1 MYVQL
6 DLGSGAK
13 KVRASKYELNDSEW
27 HRVELVLRK
36 RNGRISI
43 DGASDAFETPGIIT
57 ILNAVILVFSIN
69 CDVKMYFDYNES
81 FAEKKLS
88 RHSSL
93 GFDFMDWKDQ

>member
-57 ILNAVILVFSIN
+57 ISNSVILVFSIH
-69 CDVKMYFDYNES
+69 CDVKMYVDYNES
-81 FAEKKLS
+81 FADKKA
-88 RHSSL
+88 
-93 GFDFMDWKDQ
+93 F

>member
-43 DGASDAFETPGIIT
+43 DGASDAFETPGTIT
-57 ILNAVILVFSIN
+57 ILNVVILVFSIN
-69 CDVKMYFDYNES
+69 CAVKMYIDYNES
-81 FAEKKLS
+81 SADKIAF
-88 RHSSL
+88 
-93 GFDFMDWKDQ
+93 

>member
-57 ILNAVILVFSIN
+57 ILNAVILDLSIN
-69 CDVKMYFDYNES
+69 CDVKMYVDYNES
-81 FAEKKLS
+81 FADEKA
-88 RHSSL
+88 
-93 GFDFMDWKDQ
+93 F

>member
-57 ILNAVILVFSIN
+57 ILNAVILDFSIN

-81 FAEKKLS
+81 FANEKA
-88 RHSSL
+88 
-93 GFDFMDWKDQ
+93 F

>member
-57 ILNAVILVFSIN
+57 ILYAVILVFSIK
-69 CDVKMYFDYNES
+69 CDVKMYLDYNES
-81 FAEKKLS
+81 FTDKKA
-88 RHSSL
+88 
-93 GFDFMDWKDQ
+93 F

>member
-57 ILNAVILVFSIN
+57 ILNTVILVFSIN
-69 CDVKMYFDYNES
+69 CDVKMYVDYHES
-81 FAEKKLS
+81 FADKKA
-88 RHSSL
+88 
-93 GFDFMDWKDQ
+93 F

>member
-43 DGASDAFETPGIIT
+43 DGSSDAFETPGKIT
-57 ILNAVILVFSIN
+57 ILNVVILVSSKN
-69 CDVKMYFDYNES
+69 CIRNHLILFYMI
-81 FAEKKLS
+81 
-88 RHSSL
+88 
-93 GFDFMDWKDQ
+93 

>member
-57 ILNAVILVFSIN
+57 ILNAVILDLSIN

-81 FAEKKLS
+81 FADEKA
-88 RHSSL
+88 
-93 GFDFMDWKDQ
+93 F

>member
-57 ILNAVILVFSIN
+57 ILNAVILDFSIN

-81 FAEKKLS
+81 FADEKA
-88 RHSSL
+88 
-93 GFDFMDWKDQ
+93 F

>member
-69 CDVKMYFDYNES
+69 CDVKMYVDYNES
-81 FAEKKLS
+81 FADKKS
-88 RHSSL
+88 FL
-93 GFDFMDWKDQ
+93 GIQV

>member
-43 DGASDAFETPGIIT
+43 DGASDAFETPGMIT
-57 ILNAVILVFSIN
+57 ILNAVIFSIK

-81 FAEKKLS
+81 FADKKA
-88 RHSSL
+88 
-93 GFDFMDWKDQ
+93 F

>member
-43 DGASDAFETPGIIT
+43 DGASDAFETPGIIA
-57 ILNAVILVFSIN
+57 ILNSVILFLVSNAMYRWISI
-69 CDVKMYFDYNES
+69 KMEVS
-81 FAEKKLS
+81 
-88 RHSSL
+88 
-93 GFDFMDWKDQ
+93 